1 MSSVFSQIIE
11 RKLPAKVV
19 LENEHVI
26 AIEDIHPVAPVHILI
41 IPKKEISSIQYLK
54 REDMHLMGHI
64 VEAAQKIAD
73 KLELTDY
80 RLVTNNGPDAGQT
93 VFHLH
98 FHMIGG
104 KKLQHLV

>member
-1 MSSVFSQIIE
+1 
-11 RKLPAKVV
+11 
-19 LENEHVI
+19 
-26 AIEDIHPVAPVHILI
+26 
-41 IPKKEISSIQYLK
+41 
-54 REDMHLMGHI
+54 
-64 VEAAQKIAD
+64 